1 MKLSQLKL
9 NPNNPRFIRDDKF
22 SKLVNSIKE
31 FPKMMELRPI
41 IVDNDMMILG
51 GNMRYR
57 ALKELNYKEIPDTWI
72 KKASELTEDERK
84 RFIIADNIQQGEW
97 DFDILANEWEAQDL
111 EDWGLELQN
120 EMDTKIQNI
129 VTKPFKQTHILLS
142 FSPELLPKI
151 GKELEKI
158 KATEGIEYLQSSN

>member
-97 DFDILANEWEAQDL
+97 DFDILANEWEAQNL

>member
-1 MKLSQLKL
+1 
-9 NPNNPRFIRDDKF
+9 
-22 SKLVNSIKE
+22 
-31 FPKMMELRPI
+31 MMELRPI